1 MKIKDV
7 AAICKKNKFAILFER
22 GANDTVEQY
31 VSDGGAV
38 YKLFGLPYLDASN
51 LLTIFDVPEKNRPK
65 WAVCNKAL
73 PDEISLADCCEDEM
87 PIDERDAYP
96 EIVHAERALK
106 PLKISDGILFIQTR
120 YLKPVSD
127 EQEFQ
132 RLFERKTA
140 SGISY
145 IVVKTGLIVQA
156 AIMPMKMPGGN
167 FADSLE
173 GLADQIRSATKREK
187 AKKQAEKLA
196 EMGLTINQDT
206 GEVQEM
212 QP

>member
-7 AAICKKNKFAILFER
+7 AAICKKNKVAILFESS
-22 GANDTVEQY
+22 GEDIVEQC
-31 VSDGGAV
+31 VSDGGAI

-65 WAVCNKAL
+65 WTVLSRAL
-73 PDEISLADCCEDEM
+73 PTEINMTDCCENEF

-96 EIVHAERALK
+96 EIVYAERVLK
-106 PLKISDGILFIQTR
+106 PLRITDGIMFIQTK

-127 EQEFQ
+127 EQDFQ
-132 RLFERKTA
+132 RFFERKTA

-156 AIMPMKMPGGN
+156 AIMPMSMPKGN

-173 GLADQIRSATKREK
+173 GLADQIRLAAEREK
-187 AKKQAEKLA
+187 VRKQAEQLA
-196 EMGLTINQDT
+196 EIGLTVNYDT

-212 QP
+212 

>member
-7 AAICKKNKFAILFER
+7 ATICKKNKVAILFESR
-22 GANDTVEQY
+22 REDTVEQC

-65 WAVCNKAL
+65 WTVLNRAL
-73 PDEISLADCCEDEM
+73 PAEINMTDFCENEF

-96 EIVHAERALK
+96 QIVHAERVLK
-106 PLKISDGILFIQTR
+106 PLRISDGIMFIQTK

-127 EQEFQ
+127 EQDFQ
-132 RLFERKTA
+132 RFFERKTA

-156 AIMPMKMPGGN
+156 AIMPMSMPKGN

-173 GLADQIRSATKREK
+173 GLADQIRLAAEREK
-187 AKKQAEKLA
+187 VRKQAEQMA
-196 EMGLTINQDT
+196 EMGLAVNYDT

-212 QP
+212 

>member
-7 AAICKKNKFAILFER
+7 ATICKKNKVAILFESR
-22 GANDTVEQY
+22 GEDTVEQY
-31 VSDGGAV
+31 VSDGGGI
-38 YKLFGLPYLDASN
+38 YKLFRLPYLDASN

-65 WAVCNKAL
+65 WTVLNRAL
-73 PDEISLADCCEDEM
+73 PTEINMTDCCENEL

-96 EIVHAERALK
+96 EIVYTERVLK
-106 PLKISDGILFIQTR
+106 PLRISDGIMFIQTK

-127 EQEFQ
+127 EQDFQ
-132 RLFERKTA
+132 RFFERKTA
-140 SGISY
+140 NGISY

-156 AIMPMKMPGGN
+156 AIMPMSMPKGN

-173 GLADQIRSATKREK
+173 GLADQIRLATEREK
-187 AKKQAEKLA
+187 VRKQAEQLA
-196 EMGLTINQDT
+196 EMGLTVNCDT

-212 QP
+212 